1 MGAMAS
7 LSCTARLE
15 HERLDNLACLELSF
29 SGTAADRPSSA
40 TSLSLRLASFA
51 TCLCGANRNW
61 NSRCFPPN
69 SFSDR
74 VRGGLQ
80 RADRNDAFFS
90 CSLQAVFGNFCH
102 SSALSQRALL
112 PWHRALVFAKARVVA
127 WNLVKPS
134 WLVQCS
140 VQRASGCSSK

>member
-7 LSCTARLE
+7 LLCTARLE
-15 HERLDNLACLELSF
+15 HERVGSLACLELSF
-29 SGTAADRPSSA
+29 SGMAADRPSSA
-40 TSLSLRLASFA
+40 LSLSLRCAPFVKRY
-51 TCLCGANRNW
+51 CGADRNW

-80 RADRNDAFFS
+80 RADRNDALFRCTILS

-102 SSALSQRALL
+102 SSVLR
-112 PWHRALVFAKARVVA
+112 
-127 WNLVKPS
+127 
-134 WLVQCS
+134 
-140 VQRASGCSSK
+140 

>member
-80 RADRNDAFFS
+80 RADRNDAFFR
-90 CSLQAVFGNFCH
+90 CSILICFLQAVFGNFCH
-102 SSALSQRALL
+102 SSVL
-112 PWHRALVFAKARVVA
+112 K
-127 WNLVKPS
+127 
-134 WLVQCS
+134 
-140 VQRASGCSSK
+140 